1 MHCKSHF
8 PCSKALSLAA
18 VRVCADADTHP
29 PLLGSLAQSSCQQVF
44 MECLLCTRHHAW
56 PQGHSGGHTDMAS
69 SLSWTLSL
77 EVNFHLS
84 AWAAPELWEGA
95 SWPREEKKFVGTQ
108 TEPLLLHW
116 AKVDQASPTAFPKG
130 DFRVSG

>member
-1 MHCKSHF
+1 
-8 PCSKALSLAA
+8 
-18 VRVCADADTHP
+18 
-29 PLLGSLAQSSCQQVF
+29 
-44 MECLLCTRHHAW
+44 
-56 PQGHSGGHTDMAS
+56 MAS